1 MYRIYIWLFTNSP
14 QDTPKLSSLSLFC
27 NQPSWSTKSDISSL
41 SRQKGQSQK
50 LTFSHF
56 CYDLFNFLPLLFFFV
71 FCFVL
76 WRHTNKKNW
85 KKVEANCHIVLKW
98 PPVGPNPSRPSYA
111 RFTSCWLMSP
121 TIIDQLTC
129 MFKSILKYWK
139 LYSQFLVVCYYIIV
153 SRR

>member
-56 CYDLFNFLPLLFFFV
+56 CYDLFNFLPLLFFVLF
-71 FCFVL
+71 FVL
-76 WRHTNKKNW
+76 FCDVTQIKKIEKKLKPTAILSWNGHPWAPTRAALPMQDLEVVDLCIQPSLINW
-85 KKVEANCHIVLKW
+85 
-98 PPVGPNPSRPSYA
+98 PVCLN
-111 RFTSCWLMSP
+111 
-121 TIIDQLTC
+121 
-129 MFKSILKYWK
+129 
-139 LYSQFLVVCYYIIV
+139 LY
-153 SRR
+153 